1 MKKLFKA
8 FKKGQKGFTLIELLV
23 VIAIIAVLAAIIVPN
38 VGKYIG
44 SGQTAAN
51 SAELKMVKN
60 AVAAAMADARV
71 ADLSALPAGFTTT
84 WTAAIV
90 IHGGATPVDFSI
102 TRTAP
107 AKTWNVKDYFSDP
120 DVDLAS
126 LVQGY
131 LTTKDGAVTVTAVP

>member
-38 VGKYIG
+38 VGKYIT

-51 SAELKMVKN
+51 AAELKMVKN

-71 ADLSALPAGFTTT
+71 GALTTANSSWTATTPQVYLAAAPQGAGDLSVTG
-84 WTAAIV
+84 
-90 IHGGATPVDFSI
+90 VDTIAHWMS
-102 TRTAP
+102 
-107 AKTWNVKDYFSDP
+107 DYFSDP
-120 DVDLAS
+120 TFDLAH
-126 LVQGY
+126 LVQKYDVG
-131 LTTKDGAVTVTAVP
+131 TNGAVKVH